1 MSFGREM
8 LCWSA
13 LALQNLSTRFSRVK
27 GGTEGVGSSIEG
39 QSLLLSEFRYRRGN
53 EGIKRSNPRSTHEA
67 SSRGAESNWA
77 EPTGIDPSVAPGTH
91 PLPKRFAGR
100 DDLLVYLERA
110 ATSSAR
116 DDPFTSAL
124 DDPLFVSL
132 PGHPQAV
139 SDPR

>member
-1 MSFGREM
+1 
-8 LCWSA
+8 
-13 LALQNLSTRFSRVK
+13 VK

-67 SSRGAESNWA
+67 SSSGAESNWA

-91 PLPKRFAGR
+91 PLPKRFSGR